1 MSANKPVVES
11 SVTDS
16 TIRSVVTSPF
26 VAPIIFN
33 ADDGGFVIDTPPS
46 EINDSYGYYIQA
58 NGFKYLSPT
67 GDLYRRP

>member
-33 ADDGGFVIDTPPS
+33 ADDGLPS
-46 EINDSYGYYIQA
+46 EINDSYYIQA

-67 GDLYRRP
+67 GDLYKRP

>member
-11 SVTDS
+11 PVTDS

-33 ADDGGFVIDTPPS
+33 ADDG
-46 EINDSYGYYIQA
+46 YGYYIQA

>member
-33 ADDGGFVIDTPPS
+33 ADDG
-46 EINDSYGYYIQA
+46 NDSYYIQA

-67 GDLYRRP
+67 GDLYKRP